1 MHWPTPSSMPEKDV
15 SARFLSTLLDLP
27 PPRHAGPSAH
37 AIHHHAVKK
46 WMWRRLRHAHKSGLR
61 RANVERG
68 ISRKPR
74 RPMYD
79 SKLRSRKGYL
89 SGASRSDRLPRL
101 LTVTRVAQLALTPPR
116 VRISE
121 VS

>member
-1 MHWPTPSSMPEKDV
+1 MHLAHTIV
-15 SARFLSTLLDLP
+15 HAREGCLGEIPQHLARPAAAAPCRPVCS
-27 PPRHAGPSAH
+27 RHH
-37 AIHHHAVKK
+37 AIKK
-46 WMWRRLRHAHKSGLR
+46 WMWRRLRHARKSGLR